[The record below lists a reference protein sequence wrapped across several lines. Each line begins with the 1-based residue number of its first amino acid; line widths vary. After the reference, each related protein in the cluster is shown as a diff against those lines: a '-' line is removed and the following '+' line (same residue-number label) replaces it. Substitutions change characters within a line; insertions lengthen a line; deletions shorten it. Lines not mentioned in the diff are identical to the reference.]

1 MAVVKM
7 LFPTPARSLLLFVV
21 WILLNNSL
29 APVHLLA
36 GFVLAVLIP
45 VLTASFSDP
54 QPRVH
59 RWSLVFKYIGKV
71 LLDIVVAN
79 LQVIKLVL
87 GPNKQLRPGFV
98 LVPLAITE
106 ALPLTI
112 LAGTVSLTPGTVSA
126 EILPYQL
133 DASSAKPR
141 YLLLHVLD
149 LQDEA
154 ALIASI
160 KQRYEQPL
168 KEIFQC

>member
-1 MAVVKM
+1 MA
-7 LFPTPARSLLLFVV
+7 LFHRVLPTPARSILLFVV

-36 GFVLAVLIP
+36 GAVLAVLIP
-45 VLTASFSDP
+45 LLSASFSDP
-54 QPRVH
+54 QPPVR
-59 RWSLVFKYIGKV
+59 RWSQAFVYVGKV

-79 LQVIKLVL
+79 MQVIKLVL

>member
-1 MAVVKM
+1 MSVFKT
-7 LFPTPARSLLLFVV
+7 LLPTPARSVLLFAV
-21 WILLNNSL
+21 WIVLNNSV

-36 GFVLAVLIP
+36 GLVLAVLIP
-45 VLTASFSDP
+45 RLTVSFSDP
-54 QPRVH
+54 QPQVR
-59 RWSLVFKYIGKV
+59 RWSLAFGYIGTV

-87 GPNKQLRPGFV
+87 GPNKNLQPGFV
-98 LVPLAITE
+98 LVPLAITD

-133 DASSAKPR
+133 DATSSPPR

-154 ALIASI
+154 QLIASI

>member
-1 MAVVKM
+1 MKFISV
-7 LFPTPARSLLLFVV
+7 LLPTPARSLLLFVV
-21 WILLNNSL
+21 WLLLNNSV
-29 APVHLLA
+29 APIHLIVA
-36 GFVLAVLIP
+36 AVLAVLIP
-45 VLTASFSDP
+45 QLTAPFRDP
-54 QPRVH
+54 QPPIR
-59 RWSLVFKYIGKV
+59 RWGLALRYIGRV
-71 LLDIVVAN
+71 LLDIVLAN

-87 GPNKQLRPGFV
+87 GPNKNLNPGFV
-98 LVPLAITE
+98 LVPLSMTE

-133 DASSAKPR
+133 DENSAKPK

-149 LQDEA
+149 LHDEA
-154 ALIASI
+154 ELIASI